1 MRKNTNNQRILG
13 RRLAREMSRVEH
25 DRAFGA
31 PDTLACSTT
40 TFRYPPDCDQRGDGP
55 SLV

>member
-25 DRAFGA
+25 DKVFGDPSA
-31 PDTLACSTT
+31 ISCLTMTL
-40 TFRYPPDCDQRGDGP
+40 RYPPDCDPGP
-55 SLV
+55 SEL